1 MFISICIPSYNRGH
15 RAKILVEKLLSVNIP
30 YDYEVILSNNG
41 STKNVE
47 GYHEI
52 EKIQDGRLKINTF
65 DTNQQY
71 YGNFNKVIKMAKGD
85 IAIVLSDEDYLV
97 EENIE
102 YYVKLFEENV
112 RVAVIRSG
120 VESGEDNHLYKMGK
134 EAVSNF
140 FLEWNYISGTI
151 YNRHIVTDEV
161 IDKLYNEFT
170 EKNIGYFYYP
180 HLFVDAYCALNG
192 NVIEASK
199 PLTIKGKDEM
209 DTMHGKGIESSIL
222 VYGTYESRISQAE
235 GYVELVKKV
244 NASDGIKLQMFVMIC
259 QKTFLLISLVKD
271 KYIKMGVN
279 WEDIMNNM
287 CNELIK
293 MIDETENESIIKEK
307 DLISDYI
314 KEYSKCF

>member
-15 RAKILVEKLLSVNIP
+15 RAKALVEKLLSMKIP

-52 EKIQDGRLKINTF
+52 EKIRDSRLKINTF

-71 YGNFNKVIKMAKGD
+71 YGNFNKVLKMAKGD
-85 IAIVLSDEDYLV
+85 IAIVLSDEDYIV

-112 RVAVIRSG
+112 RVAAIRSG
-120 VESGEDNHLYKMGK
+120 VGNGEDSNLYKMGK
-134 EAVSNF
+134 EAISHF
-140 FLEWNYISGTI
+140 FLMWNYISGAV
-151 YNRHIVTDEV
+151 YNRNIVTDEV
-161 IDKLYNEFT
+161 IDKLYNDFT

-180 HLFVDAYCALNG
+180 HLFVDAYCALKG
-192 NVIEASK
+192 NVIVAAK
-199 PLTIKGKDEM
+199 PLTIKGMDEM
-209 DTMHGKGIESSIL
+209 DTVYADGKKSDIII
-222 VYGTYESRISQAE
+222 YGTYESRKSQAE

-244 NASDGIKLQMFVMIC
+244 NASDGIKMQMYVMLC
-259 QKTFLLISLVKD
+259 QKTIFLMSLVKD
-271 KYIKMGVN
+271 KYIKMGAN

-293 MIDETENESIIKEK
+293 MIDETDNESIIKEK

-314 KEYSKCF
+314 REYSKYF